1 MCIAPMLKN
10 CGYDQL
16 TIGPAV
22 TLVYTDGFK
31 GPRGVKIL
39 HSVHFHTDFRERW

>member
-10 CGYDQL
+10 SGYDQL

-22 TLVYTDGFK
+22 TLVYTGGFK